1 MSEKKGKIK
10 AEMIRLMKGLS
21 EWKTERRNHFGD
33 GVQSS
38 KFETDRFINKKVD
51 GCSILTLDIILK
63 NKNM

>member
-1 MSEKKGKIK
+1 
-10 AEMIRLMKGLS
+10 MIRLTKGLS
-21 EWKTERRNHFGD
+21 EWKTERRNRFGD

-63 NKNM
+63 NKNV